1 MSSYLSPK
9 GITEAYQVSRAT
21 AYRLIERFEKAGGEV
36 IRIGKLPRVPQE
48 ALNEFLKGKK

>member
-1 MSSYLSPK
+1 MSRYLSPK